1 MSESHFNNFIDKI
14 DEIYTLNRLSNVLA
28 LQQGNC
34 TNNWSYVNALF
45 NAGSMITSLGFAYT
59 APMTFY
65 GKLFTAFFVMFG
77 VPCFFI
83 SSFLIAD
90 KMAKTIMA
98 QLVKVSSLGQ
108 VSPICY
114 TFSIS

>member
-65 GKLFTAFFVMFG
+65 GKLFTAFFVMLG
-77 VPCFFI
+77 VPCFFM

-90 KMAKTIMA
+90 KMSKTIMA
-98 QLVKVSSLGQ
+98 HLLKVSSIGQ
-108 VSPICY
+108 VGPY
-114 TFSIS
+114 V